1 MWALERL
8 ACRAQGGSALQR
20 AVLWFLFWPLLL
32 ALICQLPSGVEKH
45 RRARPGV
52 GRSNQR
58 GEASAGLQQFS

>member
-8 ACRAQGGSALQR
+8 ACRALGGSALQR

-52 GRSNQR
+52 VGKPRVI
-58 GEASAGLQQFS
+58 ASAGLQQFS